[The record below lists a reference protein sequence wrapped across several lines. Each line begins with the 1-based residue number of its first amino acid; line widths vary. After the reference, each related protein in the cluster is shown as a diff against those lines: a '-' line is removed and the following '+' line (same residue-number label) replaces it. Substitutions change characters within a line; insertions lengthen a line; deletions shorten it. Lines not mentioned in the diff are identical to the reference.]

1 MFNNVQKKSRSSKKE
16 ISEQLLDLFK
26 IGVFGV
32 QPKNILDSYL
42 KVIKKQIIVK
52 KSTSKKKVYS
62 NVNKIFPI
70 CIGKASVDM
79 AKKVKEIFKNS
90 DLKIEKGVVIVNK
103 ENFKKIPGFKCFSSN
118 HPVPD
123 KNGFEATNY
132 LRNYLSN
139 LNANDLVL
147 VFISGGGSA
156 LAPLPVDQINL
167 KDKVLVNKIL
177 LECGAN
183 IKEINAVRKHLSK
196 IKGGNLCKIC
206 FPAYIQ
212 SFILSD
218 VIGDDLSSIA
228 SGMTTYDETTFSD
241 VQNILK
247 KYRVW
252 KKIPTKVQ
260 NFIKLGEKNKEL
272 ETPKKND
279 VFFKKTNNILIGSNN
294 LCLEKIQKYCESSK
308 ISSKIWIRNIEG
320 DVRKVTKDLARKIKN
335 IKIKR
340 PIILISGGETTVKVK
355 GSGKGGRN
363 QEFGLYFCKEM
374 KIQNPNQK
382 FYILSAGTDGRDG
395 PTNSAGAIL
404 SHSSL
409 TDISK
414 NKINLSKELKNNNSY
429 EVLKKIKSLVI
440 IDGTNTNVADVQLIY
455 LS

>member
-1 MFNNVQKKSRSSKKE
+1 
-16 ISEQLLDLFK
+16 
-26 IGVFGV
+26 
-32 QPKNILDSYL
+32 
-42 KVIKKQIIVK
+42 
-52 KSTSKKKVYS
+52 
-62 NVNKIFPI
+62 
-70 CIGKASVDM
+70 M

-103 ENFKKIPGFKCFSSN
+103 ENFKKISGFKCFSSN

-123 KNGFEATNY
+123 KYGFEATNY

-252 KKIPTKVQ
+252 KKVPTKVQ
-260 NFIKLGEKNKEL
+260 NFIKLGEKNKDL

-279 VFFKKTNNILIGSNN
+279 VIFKKTNNILIGSNN

-355 GSGKGGRN
+355 GNGKGGRN